1 MNYDNNMNNLFHI
14 YIIDQVKEIL
24 MIERHY
30 KIRKIKINFP
40 QQAITNLNHFINLIN
55 RCK

>member
-1 MNYDNNMNNLFHI
+1 MNNLFHI

-24 MIERHY
+24 MIERHN

-40 QQAITNLNHFINLIN
+40 QQAIKNLNNHFINLIN